1 MSRSRGRARW
11 LAAVLVLALAG
22 TLLGVLVWREGDSTA
37 PKPRRATPQA
47 SASNVPSPGTTLR
60 PAACQDPATKPFT
73 PTSVGFAD
81 IVRAAPVLA
90 LPRDGNDV
98 PGVAPL
104 TAAGKQDVAWDR
116 PPGLRPG
123 SPRGNVLLNVH
134 TWPDGSALGN
144 RLLDGLDVGDR
155 ITVRN
160 SSASLCYRVTKRI
173 EVLAADGYDPYYA
186 TDGPPQVALIVC
198 SGRRT
203 GPGQWSHRTIWF
215 ASPMTT
221 AGT

>member
-1 MSRSRGRARW
+1 MSRLRGRSRW
-11 LAAVLVLALAG
+11 LATLLALALAG
-22 TLLGVLVWREGDSTA
+22 VLIGVLIWRNGDSVSPA
-37 PKPRRATPQA
+37 PRRATSESGTP
-47 SASNVPSPGTTLR
+47 VPGTTLR

-73 PTSVGFAD
+73 PTTVDFAG

-104 TAAGKQDVAWDR
+104 TTAGKQDVAWDR

-123 SPRGNVLLNVH
+123 SPHGNVLLNVH

-144 RLLDGLDVGDR
+144 RLLDDLDVGGR

-160 SSASLCYRVTKRI
+160 SSDSLCYRVTKRI
-173 EVLAADGYDPYYA
+173 EVLASDGYAPYYA

-215 ASPMTT
+215 ASPMTAT
-221 AGT
+221 GA